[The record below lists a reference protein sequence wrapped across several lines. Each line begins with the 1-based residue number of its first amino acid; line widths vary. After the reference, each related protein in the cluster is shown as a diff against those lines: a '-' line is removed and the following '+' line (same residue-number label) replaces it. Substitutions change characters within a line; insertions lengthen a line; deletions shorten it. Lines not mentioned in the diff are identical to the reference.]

1 VFYGAFT
8 FLCRLRYISDMKAI
22 QFKPLYVLGLVGLA
36 LSLSGC
42 PTNDPYAPSPYDRAP
57 YDRGYGYDY
66 NRDEYYRERD
76 YDRKRDL
83 ERERERL
90 ERERERL
97 ERERQKNEWQ
107 RNDSGWQRNPPPQPR
122 QERCPSG
129 FSPSERKCS
138 QEERRRGCRDMRLPG
153 GLGCVSR

>member
-1 VFYGAFT
+1 
-8 FLCRLRYISDMKAI
+8 MKVI
-22 QFKPLYVLGLVGLA
+22 QLKPLYLLGLVGLA
-36 LSLSGC
+36 LSLTGC
-42 PTNDPYAPSPYDRAP
+42 PTNDPYAPSP

-97 ERERQKNEWQ
+97 ERERQRNDWQ
-107 RNDSGWQRNPPPQPR
+107 RNDRHGNDSGWQRNSPPQQR
-122 QERCPSG
+122 EERCPSG